1 VREEGGGFTVQIDAS
16 GLPPMRVDPG
26 VRELSRDRALPAEVR
41 SRLRGKIDQARWLLQ
56 AVEQRRE
63 TLQRVA
69 TAVFSH
75 QEPFLRHGP
84 ARVRALRMA
93 EVARW
98 LGIHASTVSRAVAG
112 KHAQTPFGVFPLRWF
127 FQAGAASDGD
137 VARDRVRELVWTI
150 VSGEDKSA
158 PLSDDA
164 IMAELAARGHAVAR
178 RTVAQ
183 YRAELDL
190 PSSYRRRRF
199 G

>member
-1 VREEGGGFTVQIDAS
+1 
-16 GLPPMRVDPG
+16 
-26 VRELSRDRALPAEVR
+26 
-41 SRLRGKIDQARWLLQ
+41 
-56 AVEQRRE
+56 
-63 TLQRVA
+63 
-69 TAVFSH
+69 
-75 QEPFLRHGP
+75 
-84 ARVRALRMA
+84 MA

-127 FQAGAASDGD
+127 FQAGSASDGD